1 MNDQQAPN
9 QIDQL
14 DQLIDHEHGAAVAAE
29 NDAMAIE
36 RRLRL
41 VSNLPAAWHALPR
54 AHGQVR
60 NPYIKGS
67 PFYSLSARAAV
78 EAADPAL
85 ASFLAR
91 KAGTS
96 TTPIDYAAREREEQR
111 LAAAERMVAE
121 TQRLAALNAATRQ
134 QHDQARHMN
143 LPNRPGSQGGFYL

>member
-1 MNDQQAPN
+1 MTDQQAPN
-9 QIDQL
+9 PINQL

-54 AHGQVR
+54 SHGQVK
-60 NPYIKGS
+60 NPYERG

-96 TTPIDYAAREREEQR
+96 TTPIDYAAQEREEQR
-111 LAAAERMVAE
+111 QAAAQRMIEETERLRQANE
-121 TQRLAALNAATRQ
+121 ATRAG
-134 QHDQARHMN
+134 HDQARHAN
-143 LPNRPGSQGGFYL
+143 VVNKAGSRGGFYL